1 MNSTTIPSR
10 PIRGLLALAL
20 ALGLSQPAAQAA
32 AATLLVDYRSS
43 GDVAASAADFQANDA
58 NVDLGATVNNVTT
71 SGTISSVGTA
81 GAFSVNTG
89 GSNGFWGGGGIYNNQ
104 PILGGYQYT
113 DGSHRNVTISGL
125 NSVPSGQTFTLT
137 LYGVGNATG
146 QGSQFTPTYASSL
159 GAKSTVGG
167 TTTSNSTPIVQWTFL
182 SNGSTN
188 TLSIDWVK
196 GDTSGNGCF
205 NGFSLT
211 AAAPRIVSAAAST
224 VTASPTSVASDGV
237 TTSTITVTLKD
248 STSTPVDGRTVTL
261 ASSRG
266 AADTIAPAAGVS
278 NGSGV
283 VTFTVKSATLGV
295 AVFTATDTSDSP
307 NVGITPTATVNFVS
321 DAVSAANSTVT
332 AVPTSVVADGT
343 TTSTITVTL
352 KNALSAPLSG
362 KSVTLAKTSGPGSP
376 VITPIAGTTNGSG
389 VATFTVKSTTAGTP
403 VFTATGDSVALN
415 QTATVTF
422 TAGAVNAGTS
432 TVVASAV
439 TVPADGIAASMVTI
453 TLLDANSNPV
463 AGKTV
468 SLVSSRGSTDTISA
482 ASGPSSAS
490 GVVTFTVISLTA
502 GDSVLTA
509 TGNSVALG
517 TTPGVTFTTLS
528 AANSTVVASPATV
541 TADGIATSTIIVTLK
556 DASGHPF
563 AGKAVSLAHTSG
575 PGTPVITTVSA
586 TTSASG
592 SATFTVKSGSAG
604 VDVFT
609 ATGDGVTLTPTATV
623 SFTAVTAIITG
634 GSTMLNLDYAQ
645 YLAPID
651 LHFTQP
657 TQAIKGIP
665 LGNGKM
671 GTLVWIDGTGSMLQ
685 FNFGRPDVFYRGSAT
700 ATFQSNFTN
709 ASRTDGNSQVGH
721 VDIGFSGTPF
731 ASTCKQDLHTYDG
744 YESVEGTGVSARI
757 VPWRDHDVFAIE
769 ITDTRA
775 TPTAITVNLKKILPD
790 DLVLGLYQRTSTLSQ
805 QDNMLLLKQVFSEAC
820 DTGMTVNDFYCATGM
835 VVAVQGRT
843 ATATADLLT
852 VPAAKG
858 TFTIYISSAASME
871 PTADVTALASAEMNA
886 ALATTFPAIYDSNIS
901 QWHDFWKRSFIYL
914 PSKHDL
920 SFPDSPDQHWLYYLY
935 CMNTC
940 QRGQF
945 PVNANGAIFNV
956 QDGWQYWGSMYWWFN
971 SSRQTL
977 TPVFE
982 QANHPE
988 LADPY
993 FAMLTR
999 QFPRN
1004 NTVASQYLGAGK
1016 DAIWIGETFT
1026 FDGPEVMPASGPLP
1040 TRATRSDWETRWSGG
1055 TCSRLLYN
1063 TAEAA
1068 QWYWERYEYTHD
1080 IAWLR
1085 DRAYPMLKG
1094 TAELFRTYPGT
1105 QLEADGKYHIN
1116 NTSWAE
1122 TYLNGVRDGVNDLAS
1137 VKGIFPVA
1145 IKAAQLLNV
1154 DADLVLLWQDM
1165 LDNLAPYPT
1174 NSTPNA
1180 MGVLQV
1186 GSEPVFAIGIGSNT
1200 LIGSA
1205 QDPRMLMVSIFD
1217 LVNSESKLTNPT
1229 EWQIAA
1235 NTLAAGT
1242 FGQQVLNSVT
1252 PFDASICR
1260 FPGEVARLGRA
1271 DWVKQC
1277 FRICPSWWNTV
1288 INDYPNRIREYN
1300 VDPRFA
1306 IDFQTEATISEGL
1319 TTALLQSGAA
1329 APGGTPIIRV
1339 FPAWPTDTDA
1349 AFSLRAKGGFLVTS
1363 QMKSGNVGFVEIT
1376 SSLGGP
1382 CTMRNYWGAQSVDL
1396 YRNGVKSETL
1406 SAELLTFAT
1415 AAGENIVIVKQDANL
1430 NDLKE
1435 TLAATVPDSASN
1447 STVVAVPSVVL
1458 ADGSATSTI
1467 TVTLNDA
1474 NNNPIAGKSVT
1485 LAQTAGPGSP
1495 VITTVNGTSNSSGIA
1510 TFTVTST
1517 TTGTDVFT
1525 ATDASDGFTVNQ
1537 TVSVTFTA
1545 AGTAVSASNSTLVA
1559 APSSVLADGS
1569 ATTTLTATLKDT
1581 NNNPVAGKSVTLAKT
1596 SGPGSPVIATIAG
1609 TTNSSGIA
1617 TFTVKSTTTG
1627 TDVFTATDAT
1637 DGVVITQT
1645 ASVTFT
1651 AVPPVGGLITWG
1663 PATDVTENS
1672 SDVLVNGTFVDAVTT
1687 YGNRAGSD
1695 VTLNGVTFKHYSS
1708 YTGSG
1713 PYSLVFGSSGISMT
1727 YPESNLNFLSNP
1739 ATTAYQQLRH
1749 TSMYAGSGSGTI
1761 TLSNLTSGDTYQVQV
1776 WAPDWNGSISAVF
1789 DSQVTIQGRN
1799 YSQSQP
1805 SQYAVGTFTATGTTQ
1820 VIHFVAGATGGY
1832 YAFAPTAVSLRD
1844 VTSAVPAT
1852 AYESWAANAAYTG
1865 TDLSNPAADADHDG
1879 MSNFHEFAFGLD
1891 PTKGTSANPCTPL
1904 HGTQFSYTK
1913 RANSGLT
1920 YTVEYSTN
1928 LSTWNPATASESAG
1942 AADSN
1947 GIQTVT
1953 VTVSNPALNGKLF
1966 VRVQAR

>member
-32 AATLLVDYRSS
+32 AITWGSAQDDTDLASDVKTNGTFVDAVTTYGNGSGADVTLNGVTFKHYSSSS
-43 GDVAASAADFQANDA
+43 GSTLSFGTSRISMTYPTTNL
-58 NVDLGATVNNVTT
+58 NFTGNNATTDYQKLRHNSMYAQNG
-71 SGTISSVGTA
+71 SGTIT
-81 GAFSVNTG
+81 
-89 GSNGFWGGGGIYNNQ
+89 
-104 PILGGYQYT
+104 
-113 DGSHRNVTISGL
+113 
-125 NSVPSGQTFTLT
+125 
-137 LYGVGNATG
+137 
-146 QGSQFTPTYASSL
+146 
-159 GAKSTVGG
+159 
-167 TTTSNSTPIVQWTFL
+167 L
-182 SNGSTN
+182 SN
-188 TLSIDWVK
+188 L
-196 GDTSGNGCF
+196 TSGNNYQVQVWAPDW
-205 NGFSLT
+205 NGPVSDVFDGQVTILGRNYSAGNHSQYAVGTFTADGTGQQVINFVAGATGGYYSFAPTAVSLRDVT
-211 AAAPRIVSAAAST
+211 PIPAIAANST
-224 VTASPTSVASDGV
+224 VTASPTTVASDGV
-237 TTSTITVTLKD
+237 TTSTITVTLK
-248 STSTPVDGRTVTL
+248 GAGNAAAWGKTVTL
-261 ASSRG
+261 ASSRS
-266 AADTIAPAAGVS
+266 ATDTISPATGVS
-278 NGSGV
+278 NDSGV
-283 VTFTVKSATLGV
+283 VTLSVKSTTAGT
-295 AVFTATDTSDSP
+295 AVFTATDVTDSNLVIAP
-307 NVGITPTATVNFVS
+307 STASVTFSATV
-321 DAVSAANSTVT
+321 VSAATSTATASPATVT
-332 AVPTSVVADGT
+332 ADGSS
-343 TTSTITVTL
+343 TSTITVTL
-352 KNALSAPLSG
+352 KNAVSAPISG
-362 KSVTLAKTSGPGSP
+362 KAVTLAKTSGPGSP
-376 VITPIAGTTNGSG
+376 VITPIAGTTDGSG
-389 VATFTVKSTTAGTP
+389 VATFTVKSTTAGSP

-432 TVVASAV
+432 TVVAAPA
-439 TVPADGIAASMVTI
+439 TVPADGSATSTVTV

-468 SLVSSRGSTDTISA
+468 T
-482 ASGPSSAS
+482 
-490 GVVTFTVISLTA
+490 
-502 GDSVLTA
+502 
-509 TGNSVALG
+509 
-517 TTPGVTFTTLS
+517 
-528 AANSTVVASPATV
+528 
-541 TADGIATSTIIVTLK
+541 
-556 DASGHPF
+556 
-563 AGKAVSLAHTSG
+563 LAHTSG
-575 PGTPVITTVSA
+575 PGTPVITTVSG

-592 SATFTVKSGSAG
+592 VATFTVKSGSPG

-623 SFTAVTAIITG
+623 TFTAVTAIITG

-700 ATFQSNFTN
+700 ATFSSNFSN
-709 ASRTDGNSQVGH
+709 ASRTDGNSKVGH

-744 YESVEGTGVSARI
+744 YESVEGVGVSARI

-805 QDNMLLLKQVFSEAC
+805 QGNMLVLKQVFSEAC
-820 DTGMTVNDFYCATGM
+820 DTGMTVNDFYCASGM

-843 ATATADLLT
+843 ATATTDLLT
-852 VPAAKG
+852 VPAANG

-871 PTADVTALASAEMNA
+871 PAVDVTALASAEMNA
-886 ALATTFPAIYDSNIS
+886 ALATTFPAIYDSNVS

-999 QFPRN
+999 QFPRI
-1004 NTVASQYLGAGK
+1004 NTVASQYFGCGK
-1016 DAIWIGETFT
+1016 DAIWVQETFA
-1026 FDGPEVMPASGPLP
+1026 FDGPEVMPASGPMP
-1040 TRATRSDWETRWSGG
+1040 TSATRSDWETRWTGG

-1094 TAELFRTYPGT
+1094 AAELYRTFPGT

-1122 TYLNGVRDGVNDLAS
+1122 TYLNGVRDGINDLAS

-1145 IKAAQLLNV
+1145 IQAAQLLNV
-1154 DADLVLLWQDM
+1154 DADLVPLWQDM
-1165 LDNLAPYPT
+1165 LTNLAPYPT
-1174 NSTPNA
+1174 NATPNA

-1186 GSEPVFAIGIGSNT
+1186 GNEPVFAIGIGSNT

-1205 QDPRMLMVSIFD
+1205 HDPRMLMVSIFD

-1271 DWVKQC
+1271 DWVEQC

-1396 YRNGVKSETL
+1396 YRNGLKSATL

-1430 NDLKE
+1430 NALKE
-1435 TLAATVPDSASN
+1435 NLAATVPDSASN
-1447 STVVAVPSVVL
+1447 STVVAVPSAVL

-1495 VITTVNGTSNSSGIA
+1495 VITTVNGTSNSSRIATFTVTSTTTGTDVFTATDVSDGFTVNQSAGVTFMVVGPIVSAANSTLVAAPSSVLADGVATATLTVTLKDSNNNVVAGKAVTLAKTSGPGSPVIATLAGTTDSAGLATFTVKSTTIGTDVFTATDVTDGVTVNQTASVTFTAAGTAVSASNSTVVAAPSSVLADGSATSTLTVTLKDAGNNLVAGKTVTLAKTSGSGSPVITTIFGTTDSSGNA

-1525 ATDASDGFTVNQ
+1525 ATDASDG
-1537 TVSVTFTA
+1537 
-1545 AGTAVSASNSTLVA
+1545 
-1559 APSSVLADGS
+1559 
-1569 ATTTLTATLKDT
+1569 
-1581 NNNPVAGKSVTLAKT
+1581 
-1596 SGPGSPVIATIAG
+1596 IAL
-1609 TTNSSGIA
+1609 
-1617 TFTVKSTTTG
+1617 
-1627 TDVFTATDAT
+1627 
-1637 DGVVITQT
+1637 TQT
-1645 ASVTFT
+1645 ASVTFIAQGASSISQT
-1651 AVPPVGGLITWG
+1651 NATGAMAGFTVS
-1663 PATDVTENS
+1663 ATD
-1672 SDVLVNGTFVDAVTT
+1672 LVNQGQA
-1687 YGNRAGSD
+1687 
-1695 VTLNGVTFKHYSS
+1695 
-1708 YTGSG
+1708 
-1713 PYSLVFGSSGISMT
+1713 
-1727 YPESNLNFLSNP
+1727 
-1739 ATTAYQQLRH
+1739 
-1749 TSMYAGSGSGTI
+1749 
-1761 TLSNLTSGDTYQVQV
+1761 TLS
-1776 WAPDWNGSISAVF
+1776 SATR
-1789 DSQVTIQGRN
+1789 SH
-1799 YSQSQP
+1799 
-1805 SQYAVGTFTATGTTQ
+1805 A
-1820 VIHFVAGATGGY
+1820 
-1832 YAFAPTAVSLRD
+1832 
-1844 VTSAVPAT
+1844 
-1852 AYESWAANAAYTG
+1852 
-1865 TDLSNPAADADHDG
+1865 
-1879 MSNFHEFAFGLD
+1879 
-1891 PTKGTSANPCTPL
+1891 PL
-1904 HGTQFSYTK
+1904 HGTAGDFGGYDPNNTGLNVPY
-1913 RANSGLT
+1913 ANDGQIGGFCSSG
-1920 YTVEYSTN
+1920 S
-1928 LSTWNPATASESAG
+1928 SGSAPWG
-1942 AADSN
+1942 
-1947 GIQTVT
+1947 
-1953 VTVSNPALNGKLF
+1953 
-1966 VRVQAR
+1966 